1 MLSLF
6 LVRVD
11 LTDLFP
17 LELKVKLLK
26 VYDGDTVLLSHGSYY
41 FKLRFSKIDSPEKGQ
56 FFLFGNGDAGFL
68 SLNCLSRFLK
78 KEKKLMAKIEG
89 VDIYKRY
96 LGDINNLS
104 FRLIEEGCTTIYPY
118 ARFDSKKEK
127 FTYLTHFRKAKA
139 SRRGL
144 WRVGGLLQPKIWR
157 KTSKQTSHRPW
168 HQQVLFPGP
177 YRLGQKYSQK
187 EH

>member
-1 MLSLF
+1 MGRPYQIFLPMLSLF

-17 LELKVKLLK
+17 LELKVKLSK
-26 VYDGDTVLLSHGSYY
+26 VYDGDTVLLSHGSYR

-56 FFLFGNGDAGFL
+56 PFIDSKGDAGLL
-68 SLNCLSRFLK
+68 SLNCLRGLVK
-78 KEKKLMAKIEG
+78 QEKNLVVKIQG

-96 LGDINNLS
+96 LGDMNNLS

-118 ARFDSKKEK
+118 ARFDSQKEK
-127 FTYLTHFRKAKA
+127 FTYLTHFKKAKA
-139 SRRGL
+139 SKRGL

-157 KTSKQTSHRPW
+157 KTSKQTSHR
-168 HQQVLFPGP
+168 
-177 YRLGQKYSQK
+177 R
-187 EH
+187 